1 MDPRYLATNL
11 VGRVDEGRQIP
22 DSEAKVYQF
31 LISHRYCTF
40 GQSLAFF
47 AVFCVAWFNA
57 DARFG
62 RRYP

>member
-1 MDPRYLATNL
+1 MGARFLIRSN
-11 VGRVDEGRQIP
+11 RVSI
-22 DSEAKVYQF
+22 

-47 AVFCVAWFNA
+47 AVFCIAWFNA

-62 RRYP
+62 ERYP